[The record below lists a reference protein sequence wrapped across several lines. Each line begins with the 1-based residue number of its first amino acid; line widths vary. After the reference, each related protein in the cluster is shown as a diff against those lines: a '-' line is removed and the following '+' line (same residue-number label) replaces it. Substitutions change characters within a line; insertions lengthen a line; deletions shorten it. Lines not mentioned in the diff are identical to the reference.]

1 MSFGDPNNPYGHG
14 QPPQQPQAPAPG
26 YGYPQQT
33 PPGAPPQG
41 YGYPAAPPVQQPY
54 GGGYMPGA
62 PAQMPGI
69 TRASQIMLG
78 VIALAHAVI
87 AVLYGVA
94 LGQWDETM
102 AEAGVTGDSEAEAIA
117 DLGKGVVVFFLGL
130 ATVFAILGL
139 ALLLQ
144 YAKGGN
150 GVRVCSIVYGSFA
163 IVTGIFMIAAY
174 GIGLI
179 IIAISILVIV
189 FSAKRASAEWFRRP
203 RY

>member
-14 QPPQQPQAPAPG
+14 QPPQQPPAPG

-33 PPGAPPQG
+33 PPGAPQQG
-41 YGYPAAPPVQQPY
+41 YGYPSAPPLQQPY
-54 GGGYMPGA
+54 GGGYAPGV
-62 PAQMPGI
+62 PAQMPGV
-69 TRASQIMLG
+69 TRTSQIMLG

-94 LGQWDETM
+94 LSEWDKTM
-102 AEAGVTGDSEAEAIA
+102 ADAGVTGDSEAEAIA
-117 DLGKGVVVFFLGL
+117 DLGKGVVVFLLGL
-130 ATVFAILGL
+130 AAVFALLGL
-139 ALLLQ
+139 ALLVQ

-163 IVTGIFMIAAY
+163 IVTGIVMIAAY

-179 IIAISILVIV
+179 IIAISILLIV